1 MNIWILEGNSGVTL
15 LFKSFTG
22 FELNEYLVSGF
33 ITALNQF
40 TIAEFKRPIE
50 SINMGGY
57 KWIYILDEEL
67 NLLFVVADSKASN
80 EELLRARLTVIKQSF
95 INKFV
100 TEEKIWGDVFD
111 GNIEP
116 YECFKKTIEDYYN
129 QWEQAEDLNNL
140 AEFFDF
146 LGVFQQLLNLINN
159 IIEKHLFYDVKLAM
173 WEQIENLFFDF
184 LSSPEIITN
193 PELSKVSYN
202 RGMGFDIIS
211 INPSNCDFIDVE
223 KHIIILFNKIAT
235 VLKDDIGFEGAL
247 ILFSKEKI
255 IEYIYNN
262 LEFLKKL
269 NLANY
274 MFQIFLLDLREEN
287 KLY

>member
-50 SINMGGY
+50 SIDMGGY

-67 NLLFVVADSKASN
+67 NLLFVVADSKSSN
-80 EELLRARLTVIKQSF
+80 SELLRARLTVIKQTF
-95 INKFV
+95 INKYV
-100 TEEKIWGDVFD
+100 TEEKVWGDKFD
-111 GNIEP
+111 GNVEP
-116 YECFKKTIEDYYN
+116 YEPFKEVIESFYY
-129 QWEQAEDLNNL
+129 QWEQAEDLSTL

-146 LGVFQQLLNLINN
+146 LGVFQQLLNLING
-159 IIEKHLFYDVKLAM
+159 IIEKHLFYDVKLSI
-173 WEQIENLFFDF
+173 WEKIEDLFFDF
-184 LSSPEIITN
+184 LSNPDIIKN
-193 PELSKVSYN
+193 PELSKISFN
-202 RGMGFDIIS
+202 RTIGFDIIS

-223 KHIIILFNKIAT
+223 KHIIILFNRISKL
-235 VLKDDIGFEGAL
+235 LKEVVGFEGAL

-274 MFQIFLLDLREEN
+274 MFQIFLLDMHE
-287 KLY
+287 